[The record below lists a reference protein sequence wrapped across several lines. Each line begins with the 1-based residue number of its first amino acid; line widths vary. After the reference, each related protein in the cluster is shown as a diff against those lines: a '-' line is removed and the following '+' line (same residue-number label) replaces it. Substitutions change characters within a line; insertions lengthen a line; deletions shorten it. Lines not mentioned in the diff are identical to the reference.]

1 MEQALQIQAKYN
13 GVNYNGEQYELV
25 GFDEL
30 RIDLKNRLNKYNSL
44 VVTENAIQDAKSDRA
59 NLNKLKKAINDEKIK
74 LKKEAFDNFE
84 NQCKDLVA
92 LIDEAVGNI
101 DTQVKIFEQKAKD
114 SKLMKLK
121 DMWAGKEIANII
133 EYEQVHN
140 EKWLNAS
147 ATEASID
154 KAMNEIVDKY
164 NSDVNILSS
173 FIQSDEEY
181 KYGIE
186 LYNKSL
192 DLSSVINKITDRR
205 NIIKEH
211 EEAKNNVEN
220 SPATTDFVNSSIIH
234 TLGFIINANR
244 TQIKALNEFMK
255 FNGIKFKQI
264 DNDVVQELVN
274 KNK

>member
-13 GVNYNGEQYELV
+13 GVNYNGEKYELV

-30 RIDLKNRLNKYNSL
+30 KVDLKNRLNKYNSL

-74 LKKEAFDNFE
+74 LKKEAFDTFE

-154 KAMNEIVDKY
+154 KAMNEIVEKY
-164 NSDVNILSS
+164 NNDVNILSS

-192 DLSSVINKITDRR
+192 DLSSVITKITDRR

-211 EEAKNNVEN
+211 EEAKNNIEN

-274 KNK
+274 NNK

>member
-74 LKKEAFDNFE
+74 LKKEAFDTFE

-114 SKLMKLK
+114 NKLMKLK

-147 ATEASID
+147 ATETSID

-274 KNK
+274 NNK

>member
-114 SKLMKLK
+114 NKLMKLK

-133 EYEQVHN
+133 EYEQIHN

-173 FIQSDEEY
+173 FVQNDEEY
-181 KYGIE
+181 NYGYN
-186 LYNKSL
+186 LYIKSL

-211 EEAKNNVEN
+211 EESKNNVEN

-234 TLGFIINANR
+234 TLGLIINANR

-274 KNK
+274 NNK

>member
-1 MEQALQIQAKYN
+1 MEQALQIQARYN

-74 LKKEAFDNFE
+74 LKKEAFDTFE
-84 NQCKDLVA
+84 NQCKDLVT

-101 DTQVKIFEQKAKD
+101 DTQVKMFEQKAKD

-147 ATEASID
+147 ATETSID
-154 KAMNEIVDKY
+154 KAMNEIVEKY

-220 SPATTDFVNSSIIH
+220 SPTTTDFVNSSIIH

-264 DNDVVQELVN
+264 DNDVVKELANNN
-274 KNK
+274 K

>member
-114 SKLMKLK
+114 NKLMKLK

-133 EYEQVHN
+133 EYEQIHN

-154 KAMNEIVDKY
+154 KAMNEIVEKY
-164 NSDVNILSS
+164 NSDINILSS

-211 EEAKNNVEN
+211 EESKNNVEN
-220 SPATTDFVNSSIIH
+220 SSATTDFVNSSIIH

>member
-74 LKKEAFDNFE
+74 LKKEAFDTFE

-114 SKLMKLK
+114 NKLMKLK

-133 EYEQVHN
+133 EYEQIHN

-147 ATEASID
+147 ATESSID
-154 KAMNEIVDKY
+154 KAMNEIVEKY

-173 FIQSDEEY
+173 FVQNDEEY

-211 EEAKNNVEN
+211 EESKNNVEN

-274 KNK
+274 NNK

>member
-1 MEQALQIQAKYN
+1 MMK
-13 GVNYNGEQYELV
+13 
-25 GFDEL
+25 
-30 RIDLKNRLNKYNSL
+30 RL
-44 VVTENAIQDAKSDRA
+44 I
-59 NLNKLKKAINDEKIK
+59 
-74 LKKEAFDNFE
+74 KKEAFDTFE

-220 SPATTDFVNSSIIH
+220 SPTTTDF
-234 TLGFIINANR
+234 
-244 TQIKALNEFMK
+244 IKL
-255 FNGIKFKQI
+255 
-264 DNDVVQELVN
+264 
-274 KNK
+274 

>member
-30 RIDLKNRLNKYNSL
+30 RVDLKNRLNKYNSL

-114 SKLMKLK
+114 NKLMKLK
-121 DMWAGKEIANII
+121 DMWAGKEIADII
-133 EYEQVHN
+133 EYEQIHN

-164 NSDVNILSS
+164 NSDVNILNS
-173 FIQSDEEY
+173 FIQNDEEY
-181 KYGIE
+181 KYGYN
-186 LYNKSL
+186 LYIKSL
-192 DLSSVINKITDRR
+192 DLSSVITKITDRR

-211 EEAKNNVEN
+211 EETKNNVEN
-220 SPATTDFVNSSIIH
+220 SSATTDFVNSSIIH

-274 KNK
+274 NNK

>member
-30 RIDLKNRLNKYNSL
+30 KVDLKNRLNKYNSL

-74 LKKEAFDNFE
+74 LKKEAFDTFE

-220 SPATTDFVNSSIIH
+220 SPTTTDFINSSIIH

-264 DNDVVQELVN
+264 DNNDVQELVN

>member
-1 MEQALQIQAKYN
+1 MEQALQIQARYN

-74 LKKEAFDNFE
+74 LKKEAFDTFE

-114 SKLMKLK
+114 NKLMKLK

>member
-114 SKLMKLK
+114 NKLMKLK

-154 KAMNEIVDKY
+154 KAMNEIVEKY

-211 EEAKNNVEN
+211 EESKNNVEN

>member
-30 RIDLKNRLNKYNSL
+30 KVDLKNRLNKYNSL

-74 LKKEAFDNFE
+74 LKKEAFDTFE

-264 DNDVVQELVN
+264 NNDDVQELVN

>member
-114 SKLMKLK
+114 NKLMKLK

-147 ATEASID
+147 ATETSID

-164 NSDVNILSS
+164 NSDFNILSS

-211 EEAKNNVEN
+211 EESKNNVEN

>member
-13 GVNYNGEQYELV
+13 GVNYNGEKYELV

-30 RIDLKNRLNKYNSL
+30 RTDLKNRLNKYNSL

-74 LKKEAFDNFE
+74 LKKEAFDTFE

-154 KAMNEIVDKY
+154 KAMNEIVEKY
-164 NSDVNILSS
+164 NNDVNILSS

-192 DLSSVINKITDRR
+192 DLSSVITKITDRR